1 VTGRSEKTAR
11 IAQFNQGFGGE
22 VRPVYSSTSARSLLG
37 AAVQRMLGLRGS
49 DF

>member
-1 VTGRSEKTAR
+1 MTFKRPCRAKE
-11 IAQFNQGFGGE
+11 QGFGGE

-37 AAVQRMLGLRGS
+37 AAVQRVLSLRGV